1 MLEIGEDRGALV
13 VYTSDLLADQEIEIR
28 PHHGVWAGTHT
39 AIRVRHTG
47 AKTLH
52 AGVFGSLPAGSY
64 DLRVRLSPHPGTA
77 HGHGHGHGHHTH
89 PAPFEGGP
97 STVMTVDVSPGGVT
111 ETSFDLSLPHP

>member
-13 VYTSDLLADQEIEIR
+13 VYTSDLLAGHEIEIR

-39 AIRVRHTG
+39 AVRVRHTG
-47 AKTLH
+47 DRVLH

-64 DLRVRLSPHPGTA
+64 DLRLR
-77 HGHGHGHGHHTH
+77 HHTH
-89 PAPFEGGP
+89 RAPADQGP

-111 ETSFDLSLPHP
+111 ETSFDPSLPHP